1 MIDQGVRTSVAVCW
15 PRLKAE
21 LARRT
26 KLQHEAVRMADGAM
40 EAANARLR
48 ELSGDAADGMDE
60 RAELR
65 GQVKMLQNQLELHQ
79 KRVALGRDD
88 KSKLELYDRLEKVV
102 TGAGYDMQEMPTKMK
117 QIFDWLEDPLSF
129 PELEVSELSF
139 EDPLGDQQ
147 PEEEPDLTV
156 RAATAD
162 TEGTTVSVRGK
173 PWEVIRIE
181 GDRVFLKLV
190 NGTMKKQFPLAK
202 VQEALRSGGYI

>member
-1 MIDQGVRTSVAVCW
+1 MTMCFHSTYSPSFSFHDLSLAVQ
-15 PRLKAE
+15 RSL
-21 LARRT
+21 
-26 KLQHEAVRMADGAM
+26 
-40 EAANARLR
+40 
-48 ELSGDAADGMDE
+48 
-60 RAELR
+60 
-65 GQVKMLQNQLELHQ
+65 LESFLH
-79 KRVALGRDD
+79 V
-88 KSKLELYDRLEKVV
+88 
-102 TGAGYDMQEMPTKMK
+102 
-117 QIFDWLEDPLSF
+117 
-129 PELEVSELSF
+129 
-139 EDPLGDQQ
+139 EDPLGDQ

>member
-1 MIDQGVRTSVAVCW
+1 MIGQGVRTSVVVW
-15 PRLKAE
+15 WHRGSKR

-26 KLQHEAVRMADGAM
+26 KLQHEAVQLADGAM

-88 KSKLELYDRLEKVV
+88 QSKLELYDRLEKVV

-117 QIFDWLEDPLSF
+117 QIFDWL
-129 PELEVSELSF
+129 

>member
-1 MIDQGVRTSVAVCW
+1 
-15 PRLKAE
+15 
-21 LARRT
+21 
-26 KLQHEAVRMADGAM
+26 MADGAM

-117 QIFDWLEDPLSF
+117 QIFDWLEDPL
-129 PELEVSELSF
+129 
-139 EDPLGDQQ
+139 GDQQ
-147 PEEEPDLTV
+147 PEGEPDLTV

>member
-1 MIDQGVRTSVAVCW
+1 MPCCCVLDLLDGMIDQGVRTSVAVCW

-88 KSKLELYDRLEKVV
+88 QSKLELYDRLEKVV

-117 QIFDWLEDPLSF
+117 QIFDWLEDPL
-129 PELEVSELSF
+129 
-139 EDPLGDQQ
+139 GDQ

>member
-1 MIDQGVRTSVAVCW
+1 MIGQGVRTSVVVW
-15 PRLKAE
+15 WHRGSKR

-26 KLQHEAVRMADGAM
+26 KLQHEAVQLADGAM

-88 KSKLELYDRLEKVV
+88 QSKLELYDRLEKVV

-117 QIFDWLEDPLSF
+117 QIFDWLEDPLG
-129 PELEVSELSF
+129 E
-139 EDPLGDQQ
+139 QQ

>member
-1 MIDQGVRTSVAVCW
+1 
-15 PRLKAE
+15 
-21 LARRT
+21 
-26 KLQHEAVRMADGAM
+26 MADGAM

-88 KSKLELYDRLEKVV
+88 QSKLELYDRLEKVV
-102 TGAGYDMQEMPTKMK
+102 TGAGYDMKEMPTKMK
-117 QIFDWLEDPLSF
+117 QIFDWL
-129 PELEVSELSF
+129 

>member
-1 MIDQGVRTSVAVCW
+1 
-15 PRLKAE
+15 
-21 LARRT
+21 
-26 KLQHEAVRMADGAM
+26 MADGAM

-88 KSKLELYDRLEKVV
+88 QSKLELYDRLEKVV

-117 QIFDWLEDPLSF
+117 QIFDWL
-129 PELEVSELSF
+129 

>member
-1 MIDQGVRTSVAVCW
+1 MIGQGVRTSVVVW
-15 PRLKAE
+15 WHRGSKR

-26 KLQHEAVRMADGAM
+26 KLQHEAVQLADGAM

-88 KSKLELYDRLEKVV
+88 QSRLELYDRLEKVV

-117 QIFDWLEDPLSF
+117 QIFDWLEDPLG
-129 PELEVSELSF
+129 E
-139 EDPLGDQQ
+139 QQ

>member
-1 MIDQGVRTSVAVCW
+1 MHRY
-15 PRLKAE
+15 
-21 LARRT
+21 
-26 KLQHEAVRMADGAM
+26 
-40 EAANARLR
+40 AA
-48 ELSGDAADGMDE
+48 
-60 RAELR
+60 
-65 GQVKMLQNQLELHQ
+65 HF
-79 KRVALGRDD
+79 
-88 KSKLELYDRLEKVV
+88 KLELYDRLEKVV

-117 QIFDWLEDPLSF
+117 QIFDWL
-129 PELEVSELSF
+129 